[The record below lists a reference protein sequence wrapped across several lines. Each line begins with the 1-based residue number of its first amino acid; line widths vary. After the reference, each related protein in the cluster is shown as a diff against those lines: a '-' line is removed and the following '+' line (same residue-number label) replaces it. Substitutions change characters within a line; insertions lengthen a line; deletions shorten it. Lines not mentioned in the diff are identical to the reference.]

1 MNVGY
6 METTKTAEKFIT
18 LGLRKDFLAKMKTEE
33 KRGFRLKEQ
42 LK

>member
-1 MNVGY
+1 MDVDY

-33 KRGFRLKEQ
+33 SKEEASD
-42 LK
+42 